1 MEARITDIR
10 EVTTLPV
17 EALGSGVYLVEDDGI
32 EYIVDPGGCS
42 CGGGRRAEPCE
53 HMEAAEAADDSACGM
68 DRGALAYE
76 YLALDA
82 ALERLVEAREMLT
95 SAAQGVLS
103 GEVHEIVER
112 VEKEAELAWDELWGG
127 SLDLEKNTEREE
139 R

>member
-53 HMEAAEAADDSACGM
+53 HMEAADDGACGFSK
-68 DRGALAYE
+68 GALAYQ
-76 YLALDA
+76 YLVLDTALG
-82 ALERLVEAREMLT
+82 RLVEAREIL
-95 SAAQGVLS
+95 AAAAMGELS
-103 GEVHEIVER
+103 EEVHELVEA
-112 VEKEAELAWDELWGG
+112 VEEEADLTWTELWGG
-127 SLDLEKNTEREE
+127 PLELVS
-139 R
+139 